1 MHAMI
6 AIYFYYFHWSTDNY
20 FLLLNWINPKTKHA
34 ECNSGYRIH
43 HIQNSMLTIRLWENR
58 FIKVKKC
65 SWPIAGVA
73 KLFDFDPRPNSPLE
87 GRIQWNLRKLCKK
100 RLLKCLEIA
109 LPAGKFCF
117 DRQVNKR
124 QAAVN
129 SVALLSTAGNVVL
142 EKMCEVFGGPDV
154 GRSLATLGLLAQST

>member
-1 MHAMI
+1 
-6 AIYFYYFHWSTDNY
+6 
-20 FLLLNWINPKTKHA
+20 
-34 ECNSGYRIH
+34 
-43 HIQNSMLTIRLWENR
+43 
-58 FIKVKKC
+58 VKKC